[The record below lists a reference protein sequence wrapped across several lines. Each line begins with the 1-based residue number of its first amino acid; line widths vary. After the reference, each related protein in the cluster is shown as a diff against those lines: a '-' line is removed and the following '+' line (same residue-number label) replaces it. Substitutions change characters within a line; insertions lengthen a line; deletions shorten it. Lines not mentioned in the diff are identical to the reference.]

1 MANLY
6 YYNKFQDKLV
16 LVKERVE
23 NTECINRI
31 IDFYYDTSMDVF
43 YGNVEQ
49 VMEEK
54 DISNFPN
61 GVEKAY
67 YVEVESKETDY
78 FVFLT
83 AMPTFAK
90 YYSSLPVVS
99 FDF

>member
-23 NTECINRI
+23 DTECIDRI

-43 YGNVEQ
+43 YGNIEQ
-49 VMEEK
+49 VMEEN

-78 FVFLT
+78 FVFLM
-83 AMPTFAK
+83 AVPTFAK